1 MISIARLLTKQSP
14 SPQLANGKGW
24 LELPNGQRVQPTPK
38 QAYFAAWSKKPYM
51 PAIPRRSLWR
61 RLIGVRG

>member
-1 MISIARLLTKQSP
+1 MISIARLLTSQSA
-14 SPQLANGKGW
+14 SPQLPKGTGW

-38 QAYFAAWSKKPYM
+38 QAYFASWSKKPYV
-51 PAIPRRSLWR
+51 PAMPRRSLWR

>member
-1 MISIARLLTKQSP
+1 MISIARLLKSQSP

-24 LELPNGQRVQPTPK
+24 LELPSGQRVQPTPA
-38 QAYFAAWSKKPYM
+38 QAYFAPWSKKPYM
-51 PAIPRRSLWR
+51 PAMPRRSFWR